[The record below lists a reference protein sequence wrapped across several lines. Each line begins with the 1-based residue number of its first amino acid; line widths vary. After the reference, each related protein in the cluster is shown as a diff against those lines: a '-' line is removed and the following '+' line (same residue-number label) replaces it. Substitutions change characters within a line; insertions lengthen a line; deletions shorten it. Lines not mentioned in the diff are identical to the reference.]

1 MRGEDGFFY
10 GVYDEDGEGGVKIS
24 ESGRLVSEGERDDG
38 CG

>member
-10 GVYDEDGEGGVKIS
+10 GACDEDGEGGVKIS
-24 ESGRLVSEGERDDG
+24 GGRLVSEGERDDG